1 MEAWKWIL
9 LALVVGLAAAIVLRG
24 PGPERVPVVVPA
36 REVEVTFSHRG
47 ITLAGTLSVPG
58 GPGPH
63 PGVVLITGSGP
74 QNRDSEIEGL
84 PGYAPFRWIAD
95 YLSARG
101 IAVLRYDDRGVGA
114 SGGTFASATLADF
127 APDAEAAF
135 DYLRRRPEIAPDRI
149 GLLGHSEGGIV
160 AATVAARRPEVAF
173 VVSLAGI
180 AVTGYETI
188 IRQVELIVLASGLG
202 REAAETAAAQQRA
215 ILDLV
220 VAGDWE
226 TLEPLVLEIKRA
238 QIAALPP
245 EQRQALGDPDAFA
258 QAIASQELAALR
270 SDWYRELLLHNP
282 AEDWAR
288 ISVPVLAVFGGRDVQ
303 VDPEQNKAAL
313 QAALA
318 RAGNRDVTAVVLPE
332 ANHLFQVAVTGA
344 PGEYPLLPMEFHPRL
359 LPTIGDWLHA
369 RVGPAAR

>member
-1 MEAWKWIL
+1 MEPWKWIL
-9 LALVVGLAAAIVLRG
+9 LVLMVGLAAVFVLRA
-24 PGPERVPVVVPA
+24 PGPERGPVEAPA

-47 ITLAGTLSVPG
+47 ITLAGTLRLPA

-63 PGVVLITGSGP
+63 PAVILITGSGP

-84 PGYAPFRWIAD
+84 PGYAPFRWIAE

-101 IAVLRYDDRGVGA
+101 IAVLRYDDRGVGQ
-114 SGGTFASATLADF
+114 SGGDF
-127 APDAEAAF
+127 ATATGSDFAADAEAALDF
-135 DYLRRRPEIAPDRI
+135 LRRQPEIDPVRI
-149 GLLGHSEGGIV
+149 GLLGHSEGAIV

-202 REAAETAAAQQRA
+202 RETAAAAAAQQRE

-226 TLEPLVLEIKRA
+226 ALETVVVEVKRA

-245 EQRQALGDPDAFA
+245 EQQQALGDPDAFA
-258 QAIASQELAALR
+258 QAVAAQELAVLR
-270 SDWYRELLLHNP
+270 SGWYRELLVHDP
-282 AEDWAR
+282 AQDWAR
-288 ISVPVLAVFGGRDVQ
+288 IRVPVLAVFGGRDVQ
-303 VDPEQNKAAL
+303 VDAEQNKAAL

-318 RAGNRDVTAVVLPE
+318 RAGNRDVTVVVLPD

-359 LPTIGDWLHA
+359 LPAVGDWLLA
-369 RVGPAAR
+369 RVGPAVR